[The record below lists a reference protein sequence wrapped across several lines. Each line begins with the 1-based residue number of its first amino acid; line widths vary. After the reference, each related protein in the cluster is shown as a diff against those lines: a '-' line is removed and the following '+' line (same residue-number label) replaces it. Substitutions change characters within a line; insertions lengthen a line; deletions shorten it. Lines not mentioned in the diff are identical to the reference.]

1 MAEVVRVMIVDDS
14 ALYRQLVRNLLREIP
29 DIEVVGSASSGSE
42 ALEKID
48 SFNPDLLTLDVE
60 MPDVNG
66 IAVLRALRQKR
77 SRVKAIM
84 LSSLTMNGAQV
95 TTDAL
100 LAGAFDFIHKPNNL
114 DATKNRTVLLQQLT
128 EKIEAFRESLKSSL
142 PRRSFLAKGS
152 GDKTPAN
159 SSSPLNIS
167 KTHDDLG
174 IHAHLASGAGTHS
187 GIAFEA
193 IAIGSSTGGP
203 VALREVLAKLPVHTG
218 LPVFVVQH
226 MPAHYTTSLAD
237 RLNDACRIAVCEA
250 RDGMLIEP
258 NKVYIAPGGSHL
270 CVATYHGKKIIR
282 TTDDPPEQSCRP
294 AVDYTFRSVAEAYNG
309 KVIGVVLTGMG
320 RDGAEGCRVIKQ
332 RGGYVIAQ
340 HPEGCVVYG
349 MPKVVVEQGLA
360 DRVVPLDKIAA
371 WISFQLAA
379 N

>member
-1 MAEVVRVMIVDDS
+1 MADVVRVMIVDDS

-29 DIEVVGSASSGSE
+29 NVEIVGSASSGAE
-42 ALEKID
+42 ALEKIE

-60 MPDVNG
+60 MPEVNG
-66 IAVLRALRQKR
+66 IAVLRALRQRR

-114 DATKNRTVLLQQLT
+114 DATKNRSALLEELT
-128 EKIEAFRESLKSSL
+128 AKIEAFRESLKSSFS
-142 PRRSFLAKGS
+142 RRNVFNKGAA
-152 GDKTPAN
+152 DKTPATGQFIA
-159 SSSPLNIS
+159 SPKN
-167 KTHDDLG
+167 HDDLG
-174 IHAHLASGAGTHS
+174 VHAHLASGAGTHS

-203 VALREVLAKLPVHTG
+203 VALREVLSRLPVQLG

-237 RLNDACRIAVCEA
+237 RLNDACKLAVCEA

-270 CVATYHGKKIIR
+270 CIATHHGKKILR

-294 AVDYTFRSVAEAYNG
+294 AVDYLFRSLADAYNG
-309 KVIGVVLTGMG
+309 KVIGIVLTGMG
-320 RDGAEGCRVIKQ
+320 RDGAEGCRAIKQ

-360 DRVVPLDKIAA
+360 DRVVPLEKIAA

-379 N
+379 S